1 MGMTMAEKIFANH
14 SEKHSVIPG
23 EFVEARIDKAM
34 VHEALGVPGGVSDI
48 FHEMGGDKVWNPDSV
63 IAVLDHWVPAPT
75 SQVADTHKQCREFV
89 REYRISNWYDM
100 GAGISHQVLPEKG
113 KVKPG
118 ELIVGTDSHT
128 TTYGAFGALGTG
140 VGVTDM
146 AIVFATGKLWF
157 RVPET
162 IKCVLDGKIQPYI
175 MGKDLI
181 HHVLSIIGADGA
193 NYKSLEFYGSAV
205 DQLSIDGRMTLAN
218 MSIEA
223 GAKDGLIP
231 PDEKTM
237 DYLRPRVSGEVEPV
251 VSDRDAEFGD
261 MIESDVTMLE
271 PQVAKPPSPANSVS
285 VREVDGIEVDEAFIG
300 TCTNGRVEDLAMA
313 ARILKGRKVSSRT
326 RLVVIPASTD
336 VYMDALKQGL
346 LNTIHQAG
354 GVVEYPTCGPCI
366 GGQLG
371 VIGDNEVAIAT
382 MNRNFTGRMGS
393 NKGLVYLASPA
404 TVAASA
410 LRGKISDPR
419 EFLNS

>member
-1 MGMTMAEKIFANH
+1 MAEKILASH
-14 SEKHSVIPG
+14 SGKSRVSPG
-23 EFVEARIDKAM
+23 EFVEASIDVAM
-34 VHEALGVPGGVSDI
+34 VHEALGVTGGVADI
-48 FHEMGGDKVWNPDSV
+48 FRDMGAEKVWNPDRV
-63 IAVLDHWVPAPT
+63 IALLDHWVPAP
-75 SQVADTHKQCREFV
+75 SPQVADTHRECREFV
-89 REYRISNWYDM
+89 KEYRITNWYDM
-100 GAGISHQVLPEKG
+100 TSGISHQVLPERG

-162 IKCVLDGKIQPYI
+162 IKCILEGKVQPYI

-181 HHVLSIIGADGA
+181 HHVLSLIGADGA
-193 NYKSLEFYGSAV
+193 SYKSIEFYGGAI
-205 DQLSIDGRMTLAN
+205 DQLSVDGRMTMAN
-218 MSIEA
+218 MSVEA

-231 PDEKTM
+231 TDRKTM
-237 DYLRPRVSGEVEPV
+237 EFLGPRVSGEIGPIG
-251 VSDRDAEFGD
+251 SDGDAEFSD
-261 MIESDVTMLE
+261 EIETDVSSLD

-285 VREVDGIEVDEAFIG
+285 VREVEGVEVDEAFIG

-313 ARILKGRKVSSRT
+313 ARILEGRKVAEGT
-326 RLVVIPASTD
+326 RLVVIPASTE
-336 VYMDALKQGL
+336 VYLEALKMGL
-346 LNTIHQAG
+346 LSTIHEAG

-371 VIGDNEVAIAT
+371 VIGDGEVAIAT

-410 LRGKISDPR
+410 LKGVICDPR

>member
-1 MGMTMAEKIFANH
+1 MGMTMAEKIFASH
-14 SEKHSVIPG
+14 SGKDTVNPG

-34 VHEALGVPGGVSDI
+34 VHEALGVPGGVADI
-48 FHEMGGDKVWNPDSV
+48 FRNMGAGNVWDPDSI
-63 IAVLDHWVPAPT
+63 IAVLDHWVPAP
-75 SQVADTHKQCREFV
+75 SPQVADTHNQCREFV
-89 REYRISNWYDM
+89 KEYRISNWYDM

-146 AIVFATGKLWF
+146 AIVFATGRLWF

-162 IKCVLDGKIQPYI
+162 IKCVLRGKMQPYI

-181 HHVLSIIGADGA
+181 HHVLSLIGADGA
-193 NYKSLEFYGSAV
+193 NYKSLEFYGSAIE
-205 DQLSIDGRMTLAN
+205 QLSIDGRMTLAN

-231 PDEKTM
+231 PDDRTI
-237 DYLRPRVSGEVEPV
+237 DYLKPRVSGEIRPV
-251 VSDRDAEFGD
+251 KSDTDAQFQDEFETEITNLD
-261 MIESDVTMLE
+261 
-271 PQVAKPPSPANSVS
+271 PQVAKPPSAANSVS
-285 VREVDGIEVDEAFIG
+285 VREVEGVEVDEAFVG
-300 TCTNGRVEDLAMA
+300 TCTNGRVEDLAMT
-313 ARILKGRKVSSRT
+313 ARILKGRKVASGT

-336 VYMDALKQGL
+336 VYMDSLKQGL
-346 LNTIHQAG
+346 LAVIHKAG

-371 VIGDNEVAIAT
+371 VIGDGEVAIAT

-410 LRGKISDPR
+410 VKGKITDPR

>member
-1 MGMTMAEKIFANH
+1 MTMTMAEKIFANH
-14 SEKHSVIPG
+14 SGNSIVSPG
-23 EFVEARIDKAM
+23 EFVEASIDKAM
-34 VHEALGVPGGVSDI
+34 VHEALGVHGGVSDI
-48 FHEMGGDKVWNPDSV
+48 FHEMGAAKVWNPDSV

-75 SQVADTHKQCREFV
+75 SHVADTHKQCREFV
-89 REYRISNWYDM
+89 KEYRISNWYDM

-162 IKCVLDGKIQPYI
+162 IKCILDGKVQPYI

-237 DYLRPRVSGEVEPV
+237 DYLRQRVSGAIETVEI
-251 VSDRDAEFGD
+251 DRDADFED
-261 MIESDVTMLE
+261 TIESDITKLE

-285 VREVDGIEVDEAFIG
+285 VREVQGVEVDEAFIG
-300 TCTNGRVEDLAMA
+300 TCTNGRIEDLAMA
-313 ARILKGRKVSSRT
+313 ARILKGRKVFSRT
-326 RLVVIPASTD
+326 RLVVIPASTE
-336 VYMDALKQGL
+336 VYIEALKQGL

-393 NKGLVYLASPA
+393 NKSLVYLASPA

-410 LRGKISDPR
+410 LNGKITDPR
-419 EFLNS
+419 EFLN

>member
-1 MGMTMAEKIFANH
+1 MAEKILASH
-14 SEKHSVIPG
+14 AGRASVRPG
-23 EFVEARIDKAM
+23 DYVEATIDKAM
-34 VHEALGVPGGVSDI
+34 VHEALGVPGGVAEVFRSL
-48 FHEMGGDKVWNPDSV
+48 GASKVWNPDSV
-63 IAVLDHWVPAPT
+63 LALLDHWVPAPT
-75 SQVADTHKQCREFV
+75 VQVADTHNQCREFV
-89 REYRISNWYDM
+89 HEYNIRNWYDM
-100 GAGISHQVLPEKG
+100 NAGISHQVLPEKG
-113 KVKPG
+113 LVKPG

-162 IKCVLDGKIQPYI
+162 IKCILEGKLQPYI

-181 HHVLSIIGADGA
+181 HHVLSLIGSDGA
-193 NYKSLEFYGSAV
+193 NYKSLEFSGSTI

-218 MSIEA
+218 MSIEG

-231 PDEKTM
+231 TDQKTI
-237 DYLRPRVSGEVEPV
+237 DYLKERTPDRLYPLKSDADADYDEVVQSEI
-251 VSDRDAEFGD
+251 SSLD
-261 MIESDVTMLE
+261 

-285 VREVDGIEVDEAFIG
+285 VREVEGIEVDEAFIG
-300 TCTNGRVEDLAMA
+300 TCTNGRLEDLTITAK
-313 ARILKGRKVSSRT
+313 ILKGRTARS
-326 RLVVIPASTD
+326 RLVVIPASIE
-336 VYMDALKQGL
+336 VYTDALRGGL
-346 LNTIHQAG
+346 LSIIHEAG
-354 GVVEYPTCGPCI
+354 GIVEYPTCGPCI

-393 NKGLVYLASPA
+393 STARVYLASPA

-410 LRGKISDPR
+410 INGSITDPR

>member
-1 MGMTMAEKIFANH
+1 MAEKILASH
-14 SEKHSVIPG
+14 SGKNRVSPG
-23 EFVEARIDKAM
+23 EFVEANIDVAM
-34 VHEALGVPGGVSDI
+34 VHEALGVTGGVADI
-48 FHEMGGDKVWNPDSV
+48 FREMGAEKVWSPDKV
-63 IAVLDHWVPAPT
+63 IALLDHWIPAP
-75 SQVADTHKQCREFV
+75 SPQVADTHRECREFV
-89 REYRISNWYDM
+89 KEFRITNWFDM
-100 GAGISHQVLPEKG
+100 TSGISHQVLPERG

-157 RVPET
+157 RIPET

-181 HHVLSIIGADGA
+181 HHVLSLIGADGA
-193 NYKSLEFYGSAV
+193 SYKSMEFYGRAI
-205 DQLSIDGRMTLAN
+205 DHLSIDGRMTMAN
-218 MSIEA
+218 MSVEA

-231 PDEKTM
+231 TDRKTM
-237 DYLRPRVSGEVEPV
+237 EFLRSRVSGEIKPIG
-251 VSDRDAEFGD
+251 SDVGAEFSD
-261 MIESDVTMLE
+261 EIEADVSELD

-285 VREVDGIEVDEAFIG
+285 VREVEGVEVDEAFIG

-313 ARILKGRKVSSRT
+313 ARILKGREVAADT
-326 RLVVIPASTD
+326 RLVVIPASTW
-336 VYMDALKQGL
+336 VYLDALKLGL
-346 LNTIHQAG
+346 LSTIHEAG

-371 VIGDNEVAIAT
+371 VIGDGDVAIAT

-410 LRGKISDPR
+410 VKGRISDPR
-419 EFLNS
+419 EFLNA

>member
-1 MGMTMAEKIFANH
+1 MAEKIFASH
-14 SEKHSVIPG
+14 SGKDTVSPG
-23 EFVEARIDKAM
+23 EFVEASIDKAM
-34 VHEALGVPGGVSDI
+34 VHEALGVTGGVADI
-48 FHEMGGDKVWNPDSV
+48 FRNMRAGKVWDPDSI
-63 IAVLDHWVPAPT
+63 IAVLDHWVPAP
-75 SQVADTHKQCREFV
+75 SPQVADTHNQCREFV
-89 REYRISNWYDM
+89 KEYRISNWYDM
-100 GAGISHQVLPEKG
+100 SAGISHQVLPEKG

-162 IKCVLDGKIQPYI
+162 IKCVLNGKMKPYI

-181 HHVLSIIGADGA
+181 HHVLSLIGADGA
-193 NYKSLEFYGSAV
+193 NYKSLEFYGSAIE
-205 DQLSIDGRMTLAN
+205 QLSIDGRMTLAN

-231 PDEKTM
+231 PDDKTI
-237 DYLRPRVSGEVEPV
+237 DYLKPRVSGEIRSVK
-251 VSDRDAEFGD
+251 SDTDAQFQDEFETEITNLD
-261 MIESDVTMLE
+261 
-271 PQVAKPPSPANSVS
+271 PQVAKPPSAANSVS
-285 VREVDGIEVDEAFIG
+285 VREVEGVEVDEAFVG
-300 TCTNGRVEDLAMA
+300 TCTNGRVEDLAMT
-313 ARILKGRKVSSRT
+313 ARILKGRKVASGT
-326 RLVVIPASTD
+326 RLVVIPASTE

-346 LNTIHQAG
+346 LATIHEAG
-354 GVVEYPTCGPCI
+354 GIVEYPTCGPCI

-371 VIGDNEVAIAT
+371 VIGDGEVAIAT

-393 NKGLVYLASPA
+393 NKGLVFLASPA

-410 LRGKISDPR
+410 VKGKITDPR

>member
-1 MGMTMAEKIFANH
+1 MAEKILASH
-14 SEKHSVIPG
+14 AGRASVRPG
-23 EFVEARIDKAM
+23 EYVEASIDKAM
-34 VHEALGVPGGVSDI
+34 VHEALGVPGGVAEVFRSL
-48 FHEMGGDKVWNPDSV
+48 GANKVWNPDNV
-63 IAVLDHWVPAPT
+63 LALLDHWVPAPT
-75 SQVADTHKQCREFV
+75 VQVADTHNQCREFV
-89 REYRISNWYDM
+89 REYNIRNWYDM
-100 GAGISHQVLPEKG
+100 NAGISHQVLPEKG
-113 KVKPG
+113 FVKPG

-162 IKCVLDGKIQPYI
+162 IKCVLEGKLQPYI

-181 HHVLSIIGADGA
+181 HHVLSLIGSDGA
-193 NYKSLEFYGSAV
+193 NYKSLEFSGSTI

-231 PDEKTM
+231 TDQKTI
-237 DYLRPRVSGEVEPV
+237 DYLKERT
-251 VSDRDAEFGD
+251 SDRLYPLKSDADAEYD
-261 MIESDVTMLE
+261 EVVQSEISSLD

-285 VREVDGIEVDEAFIG
+285 VREVEGIEVDEAFIG
-300 TCTNGRVEDLAMA
+300 TCTNGRLEDLTITAK
-313 ARILKGRKVSSRT
+313 ILKGRTARS
-326 RLVVIPASTD
+326 RLVVIPAS
-336 VYMDALKQGL
+336 VEAYMDALRGGL
-346 LNTIHQAG
+346 LSIIHEAG
-354 GVVEYPTCGPCI
+354 GIVEYPTCGPCI

-393 NKGLVYLASPA
+393 STARVYLASPA

-410 LRGKISDPR
+410 INGSITDPR

>member
-1 MGMTMAEKIFANH
+1 MAMTMAEKILANH
-14 SEKHSVIPG
+14 AEKAHVSPG
-23 EFVEARIDKAM
+23 EFVQARIDKAM
-34 VHEALGVPGGVSDI
+34 VHDALGVPAGVAEI
-48 FHEMGGDKVWNPDSV
+48 FRKMGVRKVWDHDKVV
-63 IAVLDHWVPAPT
+63 AVLDHWVPAPT
-75 SQVADTHKQCREFV
+75 SQVADTHNQCREFV
-89 REYRISNWYDM
+89 REYNIKNWYDM
-100 GAGISHQVLPEKG
+100 NGGISHQLLPEKG
-113 KVKPG
+113 LVKPG

-162 IKCVLDGKIQPYI
+162 IKCILEGRLQPYI

-181 HHVLSIIGADGA
+181 HHVLSLLGQDGA
-193 NYKSLEFYGSAV
+193 NYRSLEFHGSII

-231 PDEKTM
+231 PDTKTIN
-237 DYLRPRVSGEVEPV
+237 YLRPRVRGEIKSVE
-251 VSDRDAEFGD
+251 SDRDAEFEKE
-261 MIESDVTMLE
+261 IQTEVTSLD

-285 VREVDGIEVDEAFIG
+285 VREVQGIEVDEAFIG
-300 TCTNGRVEDLAMA
+300 TCTNGRLEDLEMA
-313 ARILKGRKVSSRT
+313 ARILKSRKVSSRS
-326 RLVVIPASTD
+326 RLVVIPASVE
-336 VYMDALKQGL
+336 VYADALKSGL
-346 LNTIHQAG
+346 LTIIHEAG
-354 GVVEYPTCGPCI
+354 GIVEYPTCGPCI

-371 VIGDNEVAIAT
+371 VIGDGEVAIAT
-382 MNRNFTGRMGS
+382 MNRNFNGRMGS
-393 NKGLVYLASPA
+393 SKGMVYLASPA

-410 LRGKISDPR
+410 VEGRITDPR

>member
-1 MGMTMAEKIFANH
+1 MTMAEKILANH
-14 SEKHSVIPG
+14 SDRASVSPG
-23 EFVEARIDKAM
+23 EFVEARIDVAM
-34 VHEALGVPGGVSDI
+34 VHEALGVTGGVADI
-48 FHEMGGDKVWNPDSV
+48 FHGIGAEKVWDPDKV
-63 IAVLDHWVPAPT
+63 IALLDHWVPAPT
-75 SQVADTHKQCREFV
+75 PQVADTHKQCREFV
-89 REYRISNWYDM
+89 NEFRINNWYDM
-100 GAGISHQVLPEKG
+100 TGGISHQVLPERG

-162 IKCVLDGKIQPYI
+162 IKVVLEGKLQPYI

-181 HHVLSIIGADGA
+181 HHILSLIGADGA
-193 NYKSLEFYGSAV
+193 NYKSIEFSGPII
-205 DQLSIDGRMTLAN
+205 DELSIDGRMTMAN
-218 MSIEA
+218 MSVEA

-231 PDEKTM
+231 PDKKTM
-237 DYLRPRVSGEVEPV
+237 DFLKSRVTGELKPVE
-251 VSDRDAEFGD
+251 SDSDAEFHAE
-261 MIESDVTMLE
+261 IRTDVTNLD

-285 VREVDGIEVDEAFIG
+285 VREVEGVHVDEAFIG
-300 TCTNGRVEDLAMA
+300 TCTNGRIEDLAVA
-313 ARILKGRKVSSRT
+313 ARILKQRRVAEGT
-326 RLVVIPASTD
+326 RLVVIPASTE
-336 VYMDALKQGL
+336 VYLDALKLGL
-346 LNTIHQAG
+346 LSTIHKAG
-354 GVVEYPTCGPCI
+354 GIVEYPTCGPCI

-371 VIGDNEVAIAT
+371 VIGDRETAIAT

-410 LRGKISDPR
+410 VAGSISDPR
-419 EFLNS
+419 DFLNA